1 MRQILL
7 VGLGGGVGAI
17 CRYVLSLLPV
27 NEKFPCSTLLV
38 NLAGAVLIGFLAGC
52 AGRIPRLAPELRLLL
67 QTGFCSGF
75 TTFSTFSLETISLL
89 QAGRYLAGGG
99 YAALSLAGCLAGVLL
114 GQALARLI
122 PLR

>member
-1 MRQILL
+1 M
-7 VGLGGGVGAI
+7 GAV

-52 AGRIPRLAPELRLLL
+52 AGRIPRLASELRLLL
-67 QTGFCSGF
+67 QTGFCGGF

>member
-7 VGLGGGVGAI
+7 VGLGGGVGAV

-67 QTGFCSGF
+67 QTGFCGGF
-75 TTFSTFSLETISLL
+75 TTFSTFSLETISWP
-89 QAGRYLAGGG
+89 
-99 YAALSLAGCLAGVLL
+99 AAAM
-114 GQALARLI
+114 R
-122 PLR
+122 R

>member
-27 NEKFPCSTLLV
+27 NEKFPYSTLLV

-67 QTGFCSGF
+67 QTGFCGGF

>member
-7 VGLGGGVGAI
+7 VGLGGGVGAV

-67 QTGFCSGF
+67 QTGFC
-75 TTFSTFSLETISLL
+75 LYL
-89 QAGRYLAGGG
+89 Q
-99 YAALSLAGCLAGVLL
+99 
-114 GQALARLI
+114 
-122 PLR
+122 P